1 MCLHV
6 KYHRNISPIYLTILF
21 AWFYIYQRLF
31 SWEQSQGNTY
41 QCRFVLSPC
50 VFRVGTGILMLRL
63 AWLETHKHTGVTIN
77 TTAPQTSSNMLSKKR
92 PSVHFAANVPLLS
105 RSDGKKTIQNSKP
118 CNCKCSF
125 FQPLSSKITYL
136 AGKSTICE
144 DVLPIQLHLHLCFF
158 NLFCFLGRVFP
169 VADWPLKLNPTCQHC
184 HDQTRHHQQMWHLN
198 RWSLAETFFGGGQG
212 CRTVWNTGNEK
223 RKAQHTSSVD
233 CIINNRHH

>member
-158 NLFCFLGRVFP
+158 NLFCFLGCFQWPTGRSNSTQPANIVMTKHGTTSRCGTWT
-169 VADWPLKLNPTCQHC
+169 ADRWL
-184 HDQTRHHQQMWHLN
+184 RH
-198 RWSLAETFFGGGQG
+198 FFGGGQG